1 MPSII
6 DTSTQYPGSFR
17 GLHCPIWH
25 IDADV
30 ASIDV
35 VFMLTDDIKTSGV
48 MAADKVTMAHKATP
62 DRERE
67 SEHVTSEQ
75 SEPALDRPAWYD
87 VILFNDDFT
96 PMDFVVEVLVSF
108 FAMDHEKAAQTMMT
122 VHTQGKAVCGRYPYD
137 IADTKALVVTE
148 FAREHEYPLLCDIER
163 AE

>member
-1 MPSII
+1 M
-6 DTSTQYPGSFR
+6 
-17 GLHCPIWH
+17 
-25 IDADV
+25 
-30 ASIDV
+30 
-35 VFMLTDDIKTSGV
+35 VFMFNDTQISAV
-48 MAADKVTMAHKATP
+48 MAAPVTAMAHKATTQ
-62 DRERE
+62 REQDAQP
-67 SEHVTSEQ
+67 VTEAQ
-75 SEPALDRPAWYD
+75 SETALARPAWYD

-96 PMDFVVEVLVSF
+96 PMDFVVDVLVNF